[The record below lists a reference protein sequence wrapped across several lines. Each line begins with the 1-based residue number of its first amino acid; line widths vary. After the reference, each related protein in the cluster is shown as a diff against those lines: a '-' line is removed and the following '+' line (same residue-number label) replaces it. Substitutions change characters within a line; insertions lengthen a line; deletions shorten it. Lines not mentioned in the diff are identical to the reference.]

1 MLLKVRNHS
10 VSWSWD
16 ECCAYH
22 LLVLLVTPVGSVLT
36 DPGPLCAGRTVVL
49 NCTGGQGHDWRY
61 DMSSEVVINI
71 LSPPP
76 AEPVELSGVQFTF
89 SQLSPSPHLIT
100 QISFMSSQ
108 EMNGRILTC
117 LSVSTTI
124 VTGEVTL
131 TISENNSKSTII
143 TIDRV
148 SSTGGCG
155 GEASPPNPPTSPP
168 KSFDY

>member
-22 LLVLLVTPVGSVLT
+22 VLVLLVSPVGSVLT

-49 NCTGGQGHDWRY
+49 NCTGGQGHQWMY
-61 DMSSEVVINI
+61 DMSQTVSINA
-71 LSPPP
+71 LEPPP

-89 SQLSPSPHLIT
+89 SQPSPFPNLIT

-117 LSVSTTI
+117 ASLSVGSI
-124 VTGEVTL
+124 VTSEVTL
-131 TISENNSKSTII
+131 TIVEGDSKFVEDHANRRAIWYAELSL
-143 TIDRV
+143 
-148 SSTGGCG
+148 S
-155 GEASPPNPPTSPP
+155 
-168 KSFDY
+168 

>member
-22 LLVLLVTPVGSVLT
+22 VLVLLVSPVGSVLT
-36 DPGPLCAGRTVVL
+36 DPGPLCAGRMVVL

-61 DMSSEVVINI
+61 DMSRGIVINNI
-71 LSPPP
+71 APPP

-89 SQLSPSPHLIT
+89 SQLSPSPNLIT

-117 LSVSTTI
+117 LSAIDSTTI
-124 VTGEVTL
+124 VTSEVTL
-131 TISENNSKSTII
+131 TISENNGKSIASHVDLLVRIHIHASRVI
-143 TIDRV
+143 TNMV
-148 SSTGGCG
+148 SC
-155 GEASPPNPPTSPP
+155 
-168 KSFDY
+168 

>member
-22 LLVLLVTPVGSVLT
+22 VLVLLVSPVGSVLT
-36 DPGPLCAGRTVVL
+36 DPGALCEGRTVVL

-61 DMSSEVVINI
+61 DMSRGVIINNI
-71 LSPPP
+71 VPPP
-76 AEPVELSGVQFTF
+76 TEPVELSGVQFTF

-117 LSVSTTI
+117 TSLSVGSIETS
-124 VTGEVTL
+124 EVTL
-131 TISENNSKSTII
+131 TIVEGDSKLIEDSAYLCI
-143 TIDRV
+143 
-148 SSTGGCG
+148 
-155 GEASPPNPPTSPP
+155 P
-168 KSFDY
+168 

>member
-22 LLVLLVTPVGSVLT
+22 VLVLLVSPVGSVLT
-36 DPGPLCAGRTVVL
+36 DPGPLCAGMTVVL

-61 DMSSEVVINI
+61 DMSRGIIINNI
-71 LSPPP
+71 TPPP

-89 SQLSPSPHLIT
+89 SQLSPSPNLIT

-117 LSVSTTI
+117 LSVIDTTTI
-124 VTGEVTL
+124 VTGAVTMS
-131 TISENNSKSTII
+131 ICENNSKSSII
-143 TIDRV
+143 YNDKTV
-148 SSTGGCG
+148 HV
-155 GEASPPNPPTSPP
+155 
-168 KSFDY
+168 

>member
-16 ECCAYH
+16 ECFAYH
-22 LLVLLVTPVGSVLT
+22 VLVLLVSPVGSVLT

-61 DMSSEVVINI
+61 DMSSGVIINNI
-71 LSPPP
+71 APPP
-76 AEPVELSGVQFTF
+76 AEPVELSGVLFTF
-89 SQLSPSPHLIT
+89 SQLSPSPNLIT

-117 LSVSTTI
+117 LSVIDTTI
-124 VTGEVTL
+124 VTSEVTF
-131 TISENNSKSTII
+131 TISESYGKSI
-143 TIDRV
+143 
-148 SSTGGCG
+148 
-155 GEASPPNPPTSPP
+155 AL
-168 KSFDY
+168 

>member
-10 VSWSWD
+10 VSWSCD

-22 LLVLLVTPVGSVLT
+22 VLVLLVSPVGSVLT

-49 NCTGGQGHDWRY
+49 NCTGGQSHDWRY
-61 DMSSEVVINI
+61 DMSSGVVINS
-71 LSPPP
+71 LVPPP

-89 SQLSPSPHLIT
+89 SQPSPLPNLIT

-117 LSVSTTI
+117 TSLSVGSI
-124 VTGEVTL
+124 VTSEVTL
-131 TISENNSKSTII
+131 TIVEGDSKLVDDS
-143 TIDRV
+143 
-148 SSTGGCG
+148 
-155 GEASPPNPPTSPP
+155 A
-168 KSFDY
+168 

>member
-22 LLVLLVTPVGSVLT
+22 VLVLLVSPVGSVLT
-36 DPGPLCAGRTVVL
+36 DPGPLCAGRIVVL
-49 NCTGGQGHDWRY
+49 NCTGGVSHEWRY
-61 DMSSEVVINI
+61 DLSRGVVINDI
-71 LSPPP
+71 APPP

-89 SQLSPSPHLIT
+89 SQLSPSPNLTT

-117 LSVSTTI
+117 AAVDSTII
-124 VTGEVTL
+124 VTISEVTL
-131 TISENNSKSTII
+131 TISENNSKSSII
-143 TIDRV
+143 TI
-148 SSTGGCG
+148 
-155 GEASPPNPPTSPP
+155 AL
-168 KSFDY
+168 YM

>member
-10 VSWSWD
+10 VSLSWD

-22 LLVLLVTPVGSVLT
+22 VLVLLVSPVGSVLT

-49 NCTGGQGHDWRY
+49 NCTGGQSHEWRY
-61 DMSSEVVINI
+61 DLSRGVVINI
-71 LSPPP
+71 LAPPP

-89 SQLSPSPHLIT
+89 SQLSPSPNLTT

-117 LSVSTTI
+117 AAVDSTTA
-124 VTGEVTL
+124 VTSEITL
-131 TISENNSKSTII
+131 AISENNSKSSSI
-143 TIDRV
+143 TVQLDLLV
-148 SSTGGCG
+148 CMC
-155 GEASPPNPPTSPP
+155 
-168 KSFDY
+168 KH

>member
-22 LLVLLVTPVGSVLT
+22 VLVLLVSPVGSVLT

-49 NCTGGQGHDWRY
+49 NCTGGVSHEWIY
-61 DMSSEVVINI
+61 DMSSGVVINI
-71 LSPPP
+71 LAPPP

-89 SQLSPSPHLIT
+89 SQLSPSLNLIT

-117 LSVSTTI
+117 AAVDFTTI
-124 VTGEVTL
+124 VTSEVTL
-131 TISENNSKSTII
+131 TISENNSKSSII
-143 TIDRV
+143 
-148 SSTGGCG
+148 
-155 GEASPPNPPTSPP
+155 
-168 KSFDY
+168 

>member
-22 LLVLLVTPVGSVLT
+22 VLVLLVSPVGSVLT

-49 NCTGGQGHDWRY
+49 NCIGGQGHDWRY
-61 DMSSEVVINI
+61 DMSRGVIINI

-76 AEPVELSGVQFTF
+76 AELSGVQFTF
-89 SQLSPSPHLIT
+89 SQLSPSPNLIT

-117 LSVSTTI
+117 LSVIDTTTI
-124 VTGEVTL
+124 VTSEVTL
-131 TISENNSKSTII
+131 TSVRI
-143 TIDRV
+143 TV
-148 SSTGGCG
+148 S
-155 GEASPPNPPTSPP
+155 AAL
-168 KSFDY
+168 